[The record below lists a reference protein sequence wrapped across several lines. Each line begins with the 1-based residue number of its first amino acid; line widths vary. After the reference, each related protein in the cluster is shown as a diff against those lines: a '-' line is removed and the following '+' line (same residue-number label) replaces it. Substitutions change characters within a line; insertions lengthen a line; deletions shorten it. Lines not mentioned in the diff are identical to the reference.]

1 MGIRLDWEIEAE
13 QNTYRAGEAA
23 HAARIRRSARLR
35 LLLIV
40 ILLLVIFGGI
50 AAALNIRLRD
60 LEAREEQLLRD
71 VVDAEITNLRLGN
84 YEAFAALQR
93 SGDMAWIDSRQQEF
107 DDYQGLMLRSNVQ
120 LTGQIA
126 DIVIDGTRARVTI
139 EEIIDSVPYNR
150 VWFYWR
156 YPDDGDGDRQ
166 IDGWRH
172 VPPDY
177 TFWGDSQTYKGQFV
191 TVTYRS
197 VDEQLAASLGGRL
210 DEWIQ
215 IGCAALN
222 CGTLP
227 TIRVDIQ
234 VDDDAQLGWGTMD
247 EWLILFP
254 SPYVNRARSDLP
266 FAPELQ
272 IEVASLLAERLV
284 VHASASMLPNYP
296 ADASYLRQA
305 VVSWLVGRFVQIDT
319 GAYLIQ
325 SLANNYNETTVGALI
340 QALQPDS
347 QINILSEIT
356 GVSSLDQLVLDWRD
370 FFTWRLT
377 VESDLMS
384 QGQYD
389 AFLGLYDTRDT
400 NVQVLADER
409 YNQNAA
415 PEPQVVTLVQPTAP
429 AVDGLPQQL
438 VTVQIGIQGSTRE
451 EIILFRL
458 VNNNWQR
465 AG

>member
-23 HAARIRRSARLR
+23 DAARVRRSARLR
-35 LLLIV
+35 LFLIV
-40 ILLLVIFGGI
+40 ALLLVIFGAV
-50 AAALNIRLRD
+50 AAALQIRLRD
-60 LEAREEQLLRD
+60 LERREEQLLRD

-107 DDYQGLMLRSNVQ
+107 DDYQGLMIRSNVQ
-120 LTGQIA
+120 LTGQIT
-126 DIVIDGTRARVTI
+126 DIVIDDTRARVEI

-156 YPDDGDGDRQ
+156 YPDDGDGDGQ
-166 IDGWRH
+166 TDGWRH

-191 TVTYRS
+191 TVAYRS

-215 IGCAALN
+215 IGCVSLN

-234 VDDDAQLGWGTMD
+234 VDDDAQLGWGTID
-247 EWLILFP
+247 DWLLLFP
-254 SPYVNRARSDLP
+254 SPYVNRARADLP

-272 IEVASLLAERLV
+272 IETASLLAERLV
-284 VHASASMLPNYP
+284 LQVNGGIANYP
-296 ADASYLRQA
+296 ADAYYLRQA

-319 GAYLIQ
+319 GAYLIH
-325 SLANNYNETTVGALI
+325 SLANNYNETAVGELV
-340 QALQPDS
+340 QTLQPDS
-347 QINILSEIT
+347 QINILSEIR
-356 GVSSLDQLVLDWRD
+356 GVSSLDQLSLDWRD

-377 VESDLMS
+377 VESDLIN
-384 QGQYD
+384 QGQRD
-389 AFLGLYDTRDT
+389 AFLALYDTRDT
-400 NVQVLADER
+400 NIQALADER
-409 YNQNAA
+409 YNQNTA

-429 AVDGLPQQL
+429 AADGLPQQL
-438 VTVQIGIQGSTRE
+438 ATVQIGVEGSIRE
-451 EIILFRL
+451 ETILFRL
-458 VNNNWQR
+458 VDKNWRR
-465 AG
+465 AN